1 MKRIRKD
8 FMFSEE
14 NIKYIEKVKEEK
26 HLKYPSE
33 ALDLI
38 VREHKENTN
47 FLYKGLAK
55 FLADE
60 ILEEIKKELKSIRLA
75 SNSSDKNTQIILEML
90 NGLFIKEE
98 IGAIFTSKE
107 DLSKGLNIARNF
119 VEDKI
124 NNQMKI
130 KLYKGY

>member
-1 MKRIRKD
+1 MSRVKRTYRL
-8 FMFSEE
+8 SEE
-14 NIKYIEKVKEEK
+14 NIKYIETIKKEK
-26 HLKYPSE
+26 HLKYTSDS
-33 ALDLI
+33 LDLI
-38 VREHKENTN
+38 IREHEKNTN
-47 FLYKGLAK
+47 FLYNGLAK

-60 ILEEIKKELKSIRLA
+60 ILDEIKKELKSIKLA

-119 VEDKI
+119 VEDRI
-124 NNQMKI
+124 NNQMKA